1 MSSKILKY
9 LFLAISLLLL
19 IGSVYY
25 STLSNRHKAIVK
37 KKLLYGLHLV
47 DNTWTITNNE
57 TNIEFITPTMV
68 IDNIYK
74 SMEGPQVTKSFQIDS
89 KKSDLVFI
97 NYFNVEAL
105 QTDEKT
111 KLAND
116 FICHTNIDYFDGE
129 HYSHWQLDNRIGEQY
144 PRLTSMSNGIETYQ
158 FPKGFGFP
166 VFTDENLFL
175 ATQTLNHNI
184 TDKTISVKH
193 KINIGYSKLN
203 DSIKPLRSKTIFMM
217 LPFDYDNPFKG
228 PTESNPNMCLPIETK
243 NHTYKNNGMAM
254 SGHWVIFPEQKTYR
268 FDVSKQLN
276 LKAATT
282 LHHIATHLHPFA
294 ERLDLR
300 DSTTDSIIF
309 SAKAKNYADKIGL
322 KNVSVFSNENGVTMH
337 PNHNYELVLQ
347 TNNTSGVNQ
356 DMMASMFLFFYDKD
370 MDEKIKTYRKSVK

>member
-19 IGSVYY
+19 IGGVYY